1 MPVHIDF
8 VWKNEHGQIFSVA
21 HYYEQNGDLMSDP
34 DMTFLVTGDY
44 ILPMTYRQ
52 DAIGINQTGILAND
66 GESLKADIKRQKE
79 LATFANQWMHNIK
92 TQQKL

>member
-1 MPVHIDF
+1 
-8 VWKNEHGQIFSVA
+8 
-21 HYYEQNGDLMSDP
+21 MSDP